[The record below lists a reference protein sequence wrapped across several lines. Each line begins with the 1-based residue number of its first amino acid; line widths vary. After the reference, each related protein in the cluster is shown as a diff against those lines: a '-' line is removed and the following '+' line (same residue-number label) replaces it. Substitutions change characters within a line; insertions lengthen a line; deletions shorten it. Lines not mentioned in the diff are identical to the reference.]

1 MGDAGTSMFYVFAI
15 FIAAYFIGMGI
26 YLMVQ
31 RIRKMNERK
40 RDSRFREN

>member
-31 RIRKMNERK
+31 RIRKLSDRK
-40 RDSRFREN
+40 RDSRFRED

>member
-31 RIRKMNERK
+31 RIRKLSDRK
-40 RDSRFREN
+40 RESRFREN